1 MSWMTMTFTSIP
13 KGAHHDRASTHSQG
27 YATAA
32 VSVTVNSGG
41 FVRVTCP
48 LPSSS
53 CRPILQRLQ
62 NRSWTKGPSK
72 MHD

>member
-41 FVRVTCP
+41 FVRVTSIALQF
-48 LPSSS
+48 LP
-53 CRPILQRLQ
+53 PNLAAVAEQKLD
-62 NRSWTKGPSK
+62 KGAQQ
-72 MHD
+72 DA